1 VKCLVSKWINAEFYL
16 LTTLNHTIMKH
27 NESIQTCPKT
37 GKLKR
42 RDFIK
47 ASILAAGAFALN
59 PFPYHAYA
67 TESKKYATDRVMLG
81 NTGIE
86 LSRLAMGTGTHG
98 VNRTSNQTRKLG
110 VKGLGELLHASF
122 DEGIN
127 FWDSAD
133 QYGTHPHLKEGLA
146 HVPREKVVIMSKT
159 HATTEKEM
167 WADLDRFRKELGTDY
182 IDIMLLHFMTD
193 PNWPT
198 LKKGAMEVLMRAKD
212 DGIIKTHGVSCHTL
226 GALKAAEES
235 DWVEVDLARI
245 NPYAAR
251 MDGAVDEVVPVL
263 KKMKQKGK
271 AIIGMKIFGAGQ
283 LTDKMDECLQYALA
297 QDFIDCFTIGQEGFD
312 ETKDLIKRIPNSS
325 VRG

>member
-1 VKCLVSKWINAEFYL
+1 MSHHKNF
-16 LTTLNHTIMKH
+16 
-27 NESIQTCPKT
+27 TCPKS
-37 GKLKR
+37 GALKR
-42 RDFIK
+42 RDFLK
-47 ASILAAGAFALN
+47 ASMIAAGAFALN
-59 PFPYHAYA
+59 PFPHHLYA
-67 TESKKYATDRVMLG
+67 SEQKKFATDRVTLG

-98 VNRTSNQTRKLG
+98 VNRNSNQTRKLG
-110 VKGLGELLHASF
+110 VKGLGELLHAAY

-133 QYGTHPHLKEGLA
+133 QYGTHPHLKAGLDF
-146 HVPREKVVIMSKT
+146 VPREKVVIMSKT

-193 PNWPT
+193 PKWPEV
-198 LKKGAMEVLMRAKD
+198 KKGAMNVLSEAREK
-212 DGIIKTHGVSCHTL
+212 GIIKTHGVSCHTL
-226 GALKAAEES
+226 GALKAAADS
-235 DWVEVDLARI
+235 DWVQVDLARI

-263 KKMKQKGK
+263 KKMKSQGKG
-271 AIIGMKIFGAGQ
+271 IIGMKIFGAGQ
-283 LTDKMDECLQYALA
+283 LVEKKDECLQYALG
-297 QDFIDCFTIGQEGFD
+297 QDFIDCFTIGQEGFH
-312 ETKDLIKRIPNSS
+312 ETKDLLKGIPDAS